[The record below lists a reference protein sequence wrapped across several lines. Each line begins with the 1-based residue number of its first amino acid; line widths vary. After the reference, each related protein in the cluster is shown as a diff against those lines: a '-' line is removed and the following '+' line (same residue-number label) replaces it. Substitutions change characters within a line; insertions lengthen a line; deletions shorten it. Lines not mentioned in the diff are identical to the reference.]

1 MIRTVF
7 ITLLV
12 VMISVFA
19 CSCGMKEDKTPAP
32 STSSEKVEAA
42 QKKEEEKKMKEAE
55 EKAKAEAEAAAAAQA
70 AEAAAAAA
78 AEEEAKQ
85 QAAWEAYQEQM
96 WQQEQEYRSNIDNG
110 SGNSQSYG
118 GNDAGCVGDD
128 ALFN

>member
-1 MIRTVF
+1 MGKIIRTVF

-12 VMISVFA
+12 VIISVFA
-19 CSCGMKEDKTPAP
+19 CSCGMKEDKTPE
-32 STSSEKVEAA
+32 SGTSSEKVEAA
-42 QKKEEEKKMKEAE
+42 QKKEEEKKKKEAE
-55 EKAKAEAEAAAAAQA
+55 EKAKAA